1 MRTALLLACMII
13 AACQPLK
20 PRGGGGTTTAPKEGV
35 VVQISSTGQRGR
47 DLMHEVAAR
56 CWLDGVV
63 RGAQLIVWPDGNTLE
78 IAGETEKLVR
88 AQYIGRAGPNGRWHL
103 TGVSVNNP
111 VTQARLVSTLDR
123 AAKTGE
129 TACPILAG

>member
-1 MRTALLLACMII
+1 MRLVLLLACCVI

-20 PRGGGGTTTAPKEGV
+20 PGGGLGRQAPKDGV
-35 VVQISSTGQRGR
+35 VVQISATGKRGR

-63 RGAQLIVWPDGNTLE
+63 RGAQLIIWPDGNTLE
-78 IAGETEKLVR
+78 IAGETQALVR
-88 AQYIGRAGPNGRWHL
+88 AKFIGLAGRNGRWHL
-103 TGVSVNNP
+103 TGISVNNP
-111 VTQARLVSTLDR
+111 STQARLVATLDR

-129 TACPILAG
+129 TACPIATG